1 MYPTKSSYIPILS
14 QLYLNEYPYIDEQTV
29 SQNVKKCTFS
39 GFYQDMIPA
48 IDSDTDFHRSIE
60 IKSSQIYTN
69 LYTNNHI
76 SYHIDTIPIPIC
88 SMYGIF
94 SYIETP

>member
-1 MYPTKSSYIPILS
+1 M
-14 QLYLNEYPYIDEQTV
+14 
-29 SQNVKKCTFS
+29 FS

-76 SYHIDTIPIPIC
+76 YHIYRYYTDIL
-88 SMYGIF
+88 YH
-94 SYIETP
+94 YTPYAPFMPYLPTFALKITQM